1 MSHAVPV
8 SYAEAVRYRLDVNR
22 LGERLGAGEYVGAA
36 RFGLQ
41 DTAPR
46 DALIGLHARVEGC
59 EPSAWE
65 APGLV
70 QTYSPRAAVY
80 VLPER
85 DFGVFTVGRMPLG
98 EENQREIARQADRI
112 CRELGGAEHRGGRG
126 NELRSACW
134 SGRLALRWTTSAL
147 YVREVPAPE
156 IDFQDA
162 HLELCRR
169 HVEAFGPTT
178 VEAFSWWSGLS
189 RPDAREVWKLLD
201 GELLPVELEGREGWI
216 LAADEQVVRSAPA
229 PTGARFLVAS
239 DLRLFGQDRHGLFA
253 APGQKPRIHLH
264 DWYHPHGLMLNGEI
278 RGAWGRKGGK
288 VDLRTAGP
296 LSDQDRAAIEAEA
309 LSMPIPGATMTLTIT
324 EMEP

>member
-1 MSHAVPV
+1 MSRGLVVGHAEV
-8 SYAEAVRYRLDVNR
+8 VRYRLGVHR
-22 LGERLGAGEYVGAA
+22 LRERLAGGEYVAAA

-80 VLPER
+80 VLPAD
-85 DFGVFTVGRMPLG
+85 DFGVFTIGRMPLDDD
-98 EENQREIARQADRI
+98 ERRRIEAKAERI
-112 CRELGGAEHRGGRG
+112 CGELGGDEHRGGRG
-126 NELRSACW
+126 PELRSACA

-147 YVREVPAPE
+147 YVREVPHPR

-169 HVEAFGPTT
+169 HVHAFGPTT
-178 VEAFSWWSGLS
+178 PEAFGWWAGLS
-189 RPDAREVWKLLD
+189 RPDAREVWSLLAD
-201 GELLPVELEGREGWI
+201 ELLPVELENRQAWI
-216 LAADEQVVRSAPA
+216 LAADEQAVRTSPA
-229 PTGARFLVAS
+229 ATGARFLVAS
-239 DLRLFGQDRHGLFA
+239 DLRLFGQDRYGLFVG
-253 APGQKPRIHLH
+253 PGQKPLIDLH

-288 VDLRTAGP
+288 VDVRTAGP
-296 LSDQDRAAIEAEA
+296 LSDQDRAALEAEA
-309 LSMPIPGATMTLTIT
+309 QSMPIPGATMSVIVT
-324 EMEP
+324 EMGL